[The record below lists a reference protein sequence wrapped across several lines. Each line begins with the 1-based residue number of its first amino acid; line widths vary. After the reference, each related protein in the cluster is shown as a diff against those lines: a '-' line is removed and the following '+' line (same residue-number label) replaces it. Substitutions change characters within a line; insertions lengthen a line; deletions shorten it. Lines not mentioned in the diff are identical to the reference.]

1 MRGTWHLVQEAWYKG
16 AGTRRRYLVA
26 AGPWYAMVGKP
37 LAEPTRSAIDAAA
50 FTTVII
56 CLFND
61 AVQESKVLSQSQA
74 GSTVLPCAS
83 VKLQ

>member
-1 MRGTWHLVQEAWYKG
+1 
-16 AGTRRRYLVA
+16 
-26 AGPWYAMVGKP
+26 MVGKP

-61 AVQESKVLSQSQA
+61 AVQESNVLSQSQA
-74 GSTVLPCAS
+74 GSTVLPCAN
-83 VKLQ
+83 VKHQEVLEPKCNVPNKLV

>member
-1 MRGTWHLVQEAWYKG
+1 
-16 AGTRRRYLVA
+16 
-26 AGPWYAMVGKP
+26 MVGKP

-61 AVQESKVLSQSQA
+61 AVQESKVLMQSQA
-74 GSTVLPCAS
+74 VSTVLPCAS